1 MGGENCDQTARRINQ
16 RADGKRKSEE
26 VGERKRIPACLR
38 RRINPTAARSQHM
51 FESRKK
57 DAAAAGEGLEYG
69 LATAAARVRSGIREE
84 ETMPALR
91 QLLPLSRRCLFKP
104 ICKPSNRVKCAFP
117 VSQQPRP
124 RPRTRSAL
132 ALFDSVSLSLSMYW
146 YLRGKSLILSVSLS
160 LYPVSCYCFPLA
172 NGRCSSY
179 LWGTGTRRDTR
190 RKSRLGK
197 AKRVP

>member
-1 MGGENCDQTARRINQ
+1 MGGGNCDQTARRINQ
-16 RADGKRKSEE
+16 RADGRRRSEE

-117 VSQQPRP
+117 VSQQTRP
-124 RPRTRSAL
+124 RPRIRSAL
-132 ALFDSVSLSLSMYW
+132 ALFDSVSLSLSMYR
-146 YLRGKSLILSVSLS
+146 YLRGKSLSHPLPLPCILLLFSFGKRKVLE
-160 LYPVSCYCFPLA
+160 LPL
-172 NGRCSSY
+172 GHRYTQRYTTKES
-179 LWGTGTRRDTR
+179 TG
-190 RKSRLGK
+190 KG
-197 AKRVP
+197 